1 VIISASR
8 RCDLPAFGFESFL
21 RSVAEGSV
29 DLRNP
34 FNAASIRR
42 VSLAPNEV
50 DCIVF
55 WTRDPR
61 PLLAGLDR
69 LGELRERCFV
79 QVTVTGYP
87 PSLEPGVAPTGAI
100 IEAVRILAARIG
112 RERIAWRYDPVI
124 LAEGLDPAFHLS
136 NFARLAEALAG
147 SVAHIVLSLLDEY
160 VATRGRLGRAGYAS
174 PLFGSPRGEARAGD
188 SRESALPPQPWPE
201 LLAGLA
207 AITTSRGLETRACAE
222 PFDLSPL
229 GIAAEPC
236 IDGPRLGKLFG
247 FSPPEARDRGQR
259 PACRC
264 ASSVDIGEYG
274 KCPAACVYCYARR

>member
-1 VIISASR
+1 MEVK
-8 RCDLPAFGFESFL
+8 
-21 RSVAEGSV
+21 
-29 DLRNP
+29 NP

-42 VSLAPNEV
+42 VSLAPEDV

-87 PSLEPGVAPTGAI
+87 PALEPGVAPTGAA
-100 IEAVRILAARIG
+100 IEAVKALARKIG
-112 RERIAWRYDPVI
+112 GERIAWRYDPVI
-124 LAEGLDPAFHLS
+124 LAGDLDMAFHLA
-136 NFARLAEALAG
+136 NFARLAEALAS
-147 SVAHIVLSLLDEY
+147 SVSHIVLSLLDEY
-160 VATRGRLGRAGYAS
+160 PATRGRLRRAGYAS
-174 PLFGSPRGEARAGD
+174 PLFGSPRGEARVGD

-207 AITTSRGLETRACAE
+207 AIAASRGLETRACAE

-229 GIAAEPC
+229 GIAGGAC

-247 FSPPEARDRGQR
+247 FSPPEGRDRGQR
-259 PACRC
+259 PACGC
-264 ASSVDIGEYG
+264 APSVDIGEYG